1 MASSS
6 PFRESGYSSL
16 NPSGNTSDGI
26 FADVSSTPTAQGG
39 NFPSSSRIYSILP
52 GHPLPPSSAPPPLPP
67 APTPSL
73 PSHQDDQISEIY
85 QSLSIH
91 SSHGTQVMPGK
102 WNDQIFRGLPE
113 MSRTFIL
120 IYETRAHCHCP
131 VAPFTELVDKILS
144 MLVHDQ
150 CMDGFITWYSYV

>member
-73 PSHQDDQISEIY
+73 PTQQDDQISEIY

-102 WNDQIFRGLPE
+102 SDFIW
-113 MSRTFIL
+113 TF
-120 IYETRAHCHCP
+120 
-131 VAPFTELVDKILS
+131 F
-144 MLVHDQ
+144 
-150 CMDGFITWYSYV
+150 